1 MLVNSKLKPVT
12 KVQKQESKRN
22 LRLQQ
27 EDVTSQQASISYLPK
42 KEKSAATQH
51 RRVRVFLQNARNA
64 GFGSANIISK
74 PILLILIL
82 TDFRCWAFIPK
93 GIKIQEHIVIPVGR
107 YKLASVI
114 KSYLDS
120 ILATRE
126 ALRNSYV
133 MKQLRNSEEDI
144 HVGRVRSVTE
154 FIKDL

>member
-1 MLVNSKLKPVT
+1 M
-12 KVQKQESKRN
+12 
-22 LRLQQ
+22 
-27 EDVTSQQASISYLPK
+27 
-42 KEKSAATQH
+42 
-51 RRVRVFLQNARNA
+51 
-64 GFGSANIISK
+64 
-74 PILLILIL
+74 
-82 TDFRCWAFIPK
+82 
-93 GIKIQEHIVIPVGR
+93 IPVGR